1 MEIAVLDILDYS
13 NQIELNQLRRT
24 IRYAGLRCL
33 SPAEMISKILDTTD
47 EDDRSAYISRLLEL
61 SLNKPELDLL
71 QGAMTTLVRQS
82 EKAPSGLKRRLDRA
96 VLRLVRMLPSRL
108 ATTFAGPYI
117 GHRQKT
123 RREWAYSALRTK
135 RIPRRMARELV
146 RVFRRTGDQEALE
159 LIARNPKHVPEV
171 DPEFLLMNIKER
183 YWRGRAMEALLVHKP
198 FVALALAGR
207 YPFEFAHAVGRTGD
221 KAFRDPLCDL
231 LQTNFGDLEFL
242 SIYAYAL
249 GKIGASEKLESL
261 KTLIPEAR
269 DFPDV
274 P

>member
-1 MEIAVLDILDYS
+1 MAMLNTQDYM
-13 NQIELNQLRRT
+13 NQIVVNQLRRT

-33 SPAEMISKILDTTD
+33 SPEEIISKILDTTD

-61 SLNKPELDLL
+61 RLNKPELNLL
-71 QGAMTTLVRQS
+71 QRAMTTLIRRS
-82 EKAPSGLKRRLDRA
+82 ENAPSALKRKLDRA

-123 RREWAYSALRTK
+123 RREWAYSALRAK

-146 RVFRRTGDQEALE
+146 SVFRRTGDQEALE
-159 LIARNPKHVPEV
+159 LIARNPKRVPEI

-183 YWRGRAMEALLVHKP
+183 YWRGRAIEALLVHKP
-198 FVALALAGR
+198 SAAFTLAGR
-207 YPFEFAHAVGRTGD
+207 YPFEFAHAVGRIGD
-221 KAFRDPLCDL
+221 KTFRVPLCDL
-231 LQTNFGDLEFL
+231 LHANFGDLEFL

-249 GKIGASEKLESL
+249 SKIGAKEELESL
-261 KTLIPEAR
+261 KTLVPEAR
-269 DFPDV
+269 DFRDDC
-274 P
+274 